1 MGRRTKPRALCHG
14 LAHAR
19 GELEKLAGRALDWT
33 VLDTYLMAFCTTPG
47 MRRTVWAS
55 TLSSSLEMAREGMI
69 SIRQDAAFAPLW
81 IKRNSPGPEAF
92 PHVVRG

>member
-1 MGRRTKPRALCHG
+1 VKQRLVWS

-19 GELEKLAGRALDWT
+19 AELEKLAGSALDWT
-33 VLDTYLMAFCTTPG
+33 ELDTYLMAFCTTPE

-81 IKRNSPGPEAF
+81 IKRKSPGPEVF